1 VLAATNGPTGLAVA
15 SDGTIY
21 FADYANHRVKA
32 VDPSGVLVASDIA
45 RFNAWRASIEIWA
58 DNPLVG
64 IGFGR
69 YGSVA
74 DAYGDAD
81 LNSPHNEWLRLFAE
95 GGIVVGLVG
104 AAWIAATVVTLARV
118 PGWVGAGALATA
130 LGWGVASTFNNPLLF
145 IQVSTVA
152 FTIMGT
158 GLARA
163 RGWPITRGSSP
174 VAVDAATAEAAVA
187 QAEVAPAPAD
197 SAGVSAEAAR
207 GDATDATPDGAPDD
221 TTPEPSDPSGRSATA
236 PPPTGT

>member
-1 VLAATNGPTGLAVA
+1 MGAGLLVAGLVAGGLLLPGYLVSRNAAVGAE
-15 SDGTIY
+15 GT
-21 FADYANHRVKA
+21 

-64 IGFGR
+64 IGFSR
-69 YGSVA
+69 YGSIA
-74 DAYGDAD
+74 DAYGDAA

-104 AAWIAATVVTLARV
+104 AAWIAVTVITLARV

-163 RGWPITRGSSP
+163 KGWPITPGAS
-174 VAVDAATAEAAVA
+174 
-187 QAEVAPAPAD
+187 PAPAH
-197 SAGVSAEAAR
+197 AAPAEAAR
-207 GDATDATPDGAPDD
+207 GDAAGANPADATPAP
-221 TTPEPSDPSGRSATA
+221 PEPGGQSATA
-236 PPPTGT
+236 PPPMGA